1 MSETKT
7 NMSAFEYTGSRGR
20 RLSRTAAK
28 HPQPAAPGF
37 FARLRAFLRHIRR
50 GHHSRIAVRG
60 LQSLSDWQ
68 LWDIGM
74 HRSQAWYRAGGIE
87 RRSTG
92 IKHAAD

>member
-1 MSETKT
+1 
-7 NMSAFEYTGSRGR
+7 MSAFEYTGSRQRASAG
-20 RLSRTAAK
+20 TAAEGAT
-28 HPQPAAPGF
+28 PAARGF
-37 FARLRAFLRHIRR
+37 LARLRAKLRMLRR

-68 LWDIGM
+68 LKDIGM

-92 IKHAAD
+92 IIHAKD

>member
-1 MSETKT
+1 
-7 NMSAFEYTGSRGR
+7 MSAFEYTGSRR
-20 RLSRTAAK
+20 RALAGAPAK
-28 HPQPAAPGF
+28 PPAPAAPGF
-37 FARLRAFLRHIRR
+37 LARVVAKLRMLRR

-68 LWDIGM
+68 LKDIGM

-92 IKHAAD
+92 IIHAKD

>member
-1 MSETKT
+1 MSV
-7 NMSAFEYTGSRGR
+7 FEYTGSRRHVLAG
-20 RLSRTAAK
+20 APAK
-28 HPQPAAPGF
+28 APAPAAPGF
-37 FARLRAFLRHIRR
+37 LARLVAKLRRLRR

-68 LWDIGM
+68 LRDIGM

-92 IKHAAD
+92 IIHAKD

>member
-1 MSETKT
+1 ML
-7 NMSAFEYTGSRGR
+7 
-20 RLSRTAAK
+20 RL
-28 HPQPAAPGF
+28 
-37 FARLRAFLRHIRR
+37 LRR
-50 GHHSRIAVRG
+50 GHRSRVAVRG

-68 LWDIGM
+68 LRDIGM